1 MPPLL
6 WPATV
11 GRASAKKCALPTEP
25 VDGACVHVRFQKPG
39 GGAAVLA
46 LPVGGGVHANNTGVS
61 AKPKPRAKTDR
72 QRNIPLPLPKARE
85 IIRMRRANAQSW
97 RGT

>member
-1 MPPLL
+1 MPP
-6 WPATV
+6 
-11 GRASAKKCALPTEP
+11 RASAKKCALPTEP
-25 VDGACVHVRFQKPG
+25 VSTFEFRSR

-46 LPVGGGVHANNTGVS
+46 LPVGGGEVHANNTGVS
-61 AKPKPRAKTDR
+61 AKPNPRAKTDR

-85 IIRMRRANAQSW
+85 IIRMRRANTQAW